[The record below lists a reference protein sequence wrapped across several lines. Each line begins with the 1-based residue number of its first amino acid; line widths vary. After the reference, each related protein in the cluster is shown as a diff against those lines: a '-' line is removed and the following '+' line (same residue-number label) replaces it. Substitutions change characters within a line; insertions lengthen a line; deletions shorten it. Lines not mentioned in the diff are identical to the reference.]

1 MPTLKI
7 LIFPDPRL
15 RTVASTVD
23 KVDEGTKTLIKDM
36 LNTMYEGNGIG
47 LAATQVNI
55 HKRIIV
61 IDVSEEK
68 NKPLILINPLLE
80 EIIEPKKLPYS
91 EGCLSVPGFYEE
103 LERPS
108 KIRIKALDLDN
119 KTFNMEAEGIL
130 SVVIQHEMD
139 HLDGKIFV
147 DYLTNL
153 KREIIRKK
161 LLKQKKLGSVSS

>member
-15 RTVASTVD
+15 RTVATTVD
-23 KVDEGTKTLIKDM
+23 TVDGGTKTLINDM
-36 LNTMYEGNGIG
+36 LRTMYEGNGIG

-108 KIRIKALDLDN
+108 KVRIKALGLDN
-119 KTFNMEAEGIL
+119 KTFSMEAEGIL

-161 LLKQKKLGSVSS
+161 LLKQKKLGSVSR